1 MQKVKRIGEFIK
13 KNLKWIL
20 LFLCTIIFLDLVE
33 DVFEK
38 EISPKISQIT
48 DRYLGRGQKVNQC
61 SREQTEALDLIVTDM
76 KDLMATI

>member
-1 MQKVKRIGEFIK
+1 MNAPGRPTYLD
-13 KNLKWIL
+13 KNKDFYWGIRNWA
-20 LFLCTIIFLDLVE
+20 